1 MENNNIMSNNE
12 ELPMKSFLDLK
23 EMTFLI
29 PYQQRGYKWTKSNV
43 EELLDDLLAFVQC
56 TNPTKKVYCLQ
67 PLAIVDSNDGKYI
80 VLDGQQR
87 LTTLYLL
94 YVYLNNRSPYT
105 LLYERDETNDMLMT
119 RREFLKEIAA
129 VEESKA
135 ENNIDFY
142 YIYTAFHH
150 IDAVFDK
157 WAKNRI
163 LHDRTYGEEQDE
175 EEVRRKEEKLKNK
188 IKEELQQFFRDLLE
202 SRSDE
207 KSIQV
212 IWYQVEQQKQYETFR
227 NLNSGK
233 IHLTNT
239 DLVKALLLNRESGLP
254 KYERMEAAA
263 IFERMEREMQNDHF
277 WYMINGK
284 KMRAGQTRMDFLFNL
299 VANCTQS
306 DYDVD
311 SRWSFRNYFAKTEI
325 GSLSEKWKN
334 VRHIFLRLKDWY
346 DDIYCYHYIGFLT
359 YDSNENPIQRMKALL
374 EQSGQCTHSQFKEYL
389 KGKIKAILKNTNH
402 ESVADYT
409 YDNTSRKDL
418 RLLFLMHNIETILQR
433 FEQLHKDDH
442 LHLEKEYEQFPFE
455 LLHKQS
461 WDIEHI
467 ASNTDSDFKKSIDM
481 QDWLE
486 SIKQDLGNEYLKDA
500 VNEQGDKYN
509 ISELE
514 DKYNESKKREDFNRL
529 YSAIMRRYDK
539 LTEDA
544 IKDDAPDGKNKMQI
558 GNLTLLDSH
567 TNRSYHN
574 ALFPRKRKYILVA
587 DGLVDAQDGLE
598 KEISQLYIPPCTRQV
613 FTKAYN
619 KTNKLS
625 LNAWTQTDADMYRK
639 DIEQKLSYYF
649 AN

>member
-1 MENNNIMSNNE
+1 MCDKNYE
-12 ELPMKSFLDLK
+12 ELPMKSFLELK
-23 EMTFLI
+23 DMTFLI
-29 PYQQRGYKWTKSNV
+29 PFQQRGYKWTKSNV
-43 EELLDDLLAFVQC
+43 EELLDDLLAFIQC
-56 TNPTKKVYCLQ
+56 TNPAKKVYCLQ

-94 YVYLNNRSPYT
+94 YVYLNKRPPYT
-105 LLYERDETNDMLMT
+105 LLYERDEANGMQMK
-119 RREFLKEIAA
+119 RGEFLKEIAS
-129 VEESKA
+129 VDKSKA
-135 ENNIDFY
+135 EDNIDFY

-157 WAKNRI
+157 WATPRI
-163 LHDRTYGEEQDE
+163 LHDRTYVEEQDA
-175 EEVRRKEEKLKNK
+175 EEVRRKEEKQKNK
-188 IKEELQQFFRDLLE
+188 IKNALQESFRELME
-202 SRSDE
+202 CGSDK

-239 DLVKALLLNRESGLP
+239 DLIKALLLNRESGLP

-263 IFERMEREMQNDHF
+263 IFGRMEREMQNDHF

-284 KMRAGQTRMDFLFNL
+284 ELRAGQTRMDFLFNL
-299 VANCTQS
+299 VANCKQS

-311 SRWSFRNYFAKTEI
+311 SRWSFRNYFAKSET

-334 VRHIFLRLKDWY
+334 VRHTFLRLKDWY
-346 DDIYCYHYIGFLT
+346 DDVFCYHYIGFLT
-359 YDSNENPIQRMKALL
+359 YYLNENPIHSMKELL
-374 EQSGQCTHSQFKEYL
+374 KLSNQCPHSQFKEKL
-389 KGKIKAILKNTNH
+389 KERIKVILKNKDH
-402 ESVADYT
+402 ESVGDYA
-409 YDNTSRKDL
+409 YDMTSKRDL

-433 FEQLHKDDH
+433 FEQLHKDDQ
-442 LHLEKEYEQFPFE
+442 LYLEKEYEQFPFE

-467 ASNTDSDFKKSIDM
+467 ASNTDSDFKNPVDR
-481 QDWLE
+481 QDWLA
-486 SIKQDLGNEYLKDA
+486 SIKQDLGNAYPKD
-500 VNEQGDKYN
+500 VNELEEKYRE
-509 ISELE
+509 SE
-514 DKYNESKKREDFNRL
+514 KSEDFNKL
-529 YSAIMRRYDK
+529 YSAIMRRCDE

-544 IKDDAPDGKNKMQI
+544 IKDAPERKNKMQI
-558 GNLTLLDSH
+558 GNLTLLDNH

-574 ALFPRKRKYILVA
+574 ALFPRKRKYIIVA
-587 DGLVDAQDGLE
+587 DGLVDVNDGDE
-598 KEISQLYIPPCTRQV
+598 VKIMRRYVPPCTRQV

-649 AN
+649 DN